1 MLRQG
6 NIKMNVLICRPEEDA
21 KGLIELLTDKG
32 IKALALPTIE
42 IKNIATPIELGEFTD
57 FIFTSKHAVKSFFAQ
72 HDAKLLVDKKIYSI
86 GAATA
91 KELKSFEIDSQCPDN
106 HNSKALFSLIDKTPF
121 IDKKFAIVSG
131 VGGNT
136 YLEDEISKHA
146 AITKVTVYERVLV
159 DKDYL
164 QNAYTAEYNDAQPDL
179 IVATSIDVFKS
190 LIRIFEEMPLPTQ
203 AKVTVTSYKMQRF
216 VSASGFK
223 NILKLHKIDNDYI
236 CEQILVGL

>member
-1 MLRQG
+1 MY
-6 NIKMNVLICRPEEDA
+6 IVW
-21 KGLIELLTDKG
+21 T
-32 IKALALPTIE
+32 
-42 IKNIATPIELGEFTD
+42 
-57 FIFTSKHAVKSFFAQ
+57 
-72 HDAKLLVDKKIYSI
+72 Y
-86 GAATA
+86 
-91 KELKSFEIDSQCPDN
+91 
-106 HNSKALFSLIDKTPF
+106 LFSIIDKTPF

-136 YLEDEISKHA
+136 YLEDEISKHTA
-146 AITKVTVYERVLV
+146 TTKVTVYERVLV

-223 NILKLHKIDNDYI
+223 NILKLHKVDNDYI